1 MLIDSLHEA
10 IIDTNQLLDGKG
22 VTFIVKDY
30 KIQLNYRDFM
40 RVFSVFNSEEK
51 LLTGINRIRKKTIP

>member
-10 IIDTNQLLDGKG
+10 ILDTNQLLDGKE

-51 LLTGINRIRKKTIP
+51 L